1 MLSAGVHAAGLLK
14 EVVHDHGRE
23 MWSSIGPVWGGVVAA
38 LQQNKCVLLQ
48 KAVIEIW
55 LEVWVTA
62 RSGFGGDEVRA
73 QTQAV
78 AGRLS
83 PLLVPLCVLHEE
95 DEAGGHLPTTDVADS
110 RVPDTLADLHP
121 SWKHRL
127 EEASEGGGA
136 TGGGFMGGGGDA
148 AMQDVDDGLS
158 IDAAAACGASTES
171 GGLVWTLRRSAAL
184 GLEAAAYAGMK
195 DALAPIMP
203 IIAKGAA

>member
-1 MLSAGVHAAGLLK
+1 
-14 EVVHDHGRE
+14 
-23 MWSSIGPVWGGVVAA
+23 MWPSIGHIWDGVVAA
-38 LQQNKCVLLQ
+38 LQQNKCVQLQ

-73 QTQAV
+73 QTQAM

-83 PLLVPLCVLHEE
+83 PLLVPLCMLHEE
-95 DEAGGHLPTTDVADS
+95 DEAGGHLPTTDVADA

-127 EEASEGGGA
+127 EETSEGGA
-136 TGGGFMGGGGDA
+136 TGGSFMGGGDA

-171 GGLVWTLRRSAAL
+171 GGLMWTLRRSAAL